1 MSRETQIPTHTV
13 TGTTSFALQDAT
25 EFVNWQSILSEEG
38 VLVLV
43 GLKLIFFTVA
53 GIVVEQTFPWKKRGI
68 V

>member
-1 MSRETQIPTHTV
+1 MSRETRTPTHTV

-25 EFVNWQSILSEEG
+25 EFVNCHSNLSEGG

-43 GLKLIFFTVA
+43 GMKLIFFTVA
-53 GIVVEQTFPWKKRGI
+53 GIVVEQTVPLKRRGI